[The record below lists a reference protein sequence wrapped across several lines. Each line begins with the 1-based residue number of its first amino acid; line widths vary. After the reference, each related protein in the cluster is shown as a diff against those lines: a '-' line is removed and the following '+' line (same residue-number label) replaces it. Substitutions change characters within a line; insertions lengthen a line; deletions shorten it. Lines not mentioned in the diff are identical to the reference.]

1 MSTIL
6 KVGAWRFGFK
16 FTQNRKGVRRI
27 MKNVGLRFGI
37 VAAVL
42 ALTVY
47 LLIPSY
53 QFYSKSEAEQEAI
66 RRDAPQ
72 TLKRILN
79 LGLDL
84 QGGMRL
90 VLEIDRSKLPDNDKD
105 VIDRAYAI
113 IENRINQL
121 GVAEP
126 TLQKQGNNRI
136 IVELPGIKDEK
147 VAKEVIGKTAQL
159 EFKLV
164 RSDAERDRAINIIEA
179 AVSGK
184 EVPADSAAKGDKA
197 EAEKDKAESELA
209 DKLFSGEDQAKDS
222 AAGKD
227 GDSGDAIESAG
238 TFKSLV
244 EYMNGEV
251 AVVRIENE
259 SKVKKYLARDDV
271 RKALERAGLGGSD
284 FLWGNEAVGIG
295 KGASPSYKYLY
306 YVKAAPE
313 MKGDVIKDATQSIDQ
328 SGMNSGK
335 AKVDM
340 EMNASG
346 ARRFTAVTGA
356 NINKQLAIVLDSSV
370 YSAPRIASRI
380 SGGRAEITGS
390 FTIEEAKALAIILR
404 AGALPA
410 PVSIVEERTVGPS
423 LGQDAIKKGLMAGLI
438 GTALVIV
445 FMVFYYKTSGLIALF
460 ALLLNMLI
468 VLATMA
474 AFNATLTLPGIAGL
488 ILLIGMGVDAN
499 VLIFERVREEMSQ
512 GRTVRGAI
520 DLGYSN
526 ALSAILD
533 SNITTIITGLILLW
547 KGTGPIRGFAV
558 TLIIGITASLFT
570 ALFVSKLLMSSLFNK
585 QSKLSI

>member
-1 MSTIL
+1 
-6 KVGAWRFGFK
+6 
-16 FTQNRKGVRRI
+16 
-27 MKNVGLRFGI
+27 
-37 VAAVL
+37 L

-47 LLIPSY
+47 LLIPSF
-53 QFYSKSEAEQEAI
+53 QFYAKSEAEQEAI
-66 RRDAPQ
+66 RADAPQ

-126 TLQKQGNNRI
+126 TLQKQGANRI
-136 IVELPGIKDEK
+136 IVELPGIKDET

-164 RSDAERDRAINIIEA
+164 RGDAERERALSIIEA
-179 AVSGK
+179 AVTGK
-184 EVPADSAAKGDKA
+184 GEASDTAGARGDKA
-197 EAEKDKAESELA
+197 ADKEKADAELA
-209 DKLFSGEDQAKDS
+209 DKLFGGSEEAKN
-222 AAGKD
+222 AAGGDNADTAVVD
-227 GDSGDAIESAG
+227 GDFESAG
-238 TFKSLV
+238 SFRSLV
-244 EYMNGEV
+244 EYYGDMT
-251 AVVRIENE
+251 VVRTENE
-259 SKVKKYLARDDV
+259 RKVREYLARDDV
-271 RKALERAGLGGSD
+271 RKALDRAGLGGSD
-284 FLWGNEAVGIG
+284 FLWGNEAVGG
-295 KGASPSYKYLY
+295 KGASGGYKYLY
-306 YVKAAPE
+306 YVKSAPE
-313 MKGDVIKDATQSIDQ
+313 MKGDVIKNAMQSMDQ
-328 SGMNSGK
+328 GGMNAGK

-346 ARRFTAVTGA
+346 ARRFTNVTGA
-356 NINKQLAIVLDSSV
+356 NINKQLAIVLDSTV
-370 YSAPRIASRI
+370 YSAPRIVSRI

-445 FMVFYYKTSGLIALF
+445 FMLVYYKASGLIALF

-474 AFNATLTLPGIAGL
+474 AANATLTLPGIAGL

-512 GRTVRGAI
+512 GRTVRGSI

-585 QSKLSI
+585 KAKLSI